1 MRQTLAIRVR
11 LAACLVGLLLTAV
24 LGCSSH
30 QNPWIAPD
38 QGQFLADKVKTNQN
52 AYLRYAEA
60 EEEARRDGN
69 AEALERY
76 RQAKETAR
84 QEYERYNRELT
95 QYQAGH
101 SQKAATRT
109 P

>member
-1 MRQTLAIRVR
+1 MHPTHAIRLR

-24 LGCSSH
+24 LGCASR

-38 QGQFLADKVKTNQN
+38 QGQFLVEKVKTNQN

-60 EEEARRDGN
+60 EEDARRDGN

-76 RQAKETAR
+76 QQAKETAR

-95 QYQAGH
+95 QYRAEH
-101 SQKAATRT
+101 PQKALSGT